1 MKLLV
6 CALLAACAS
15 SSPPPVAPTN
25 VAPAPVATAPAT
37 PPAASTIA
45 KACAGP
51 EFRQLDFWIGDWTV
65 KIHARASP
73 TSDQWGDS
81 VGTQHV
87 RSILS
92 GCAIE
97 ENFAAQGP
105 PTPWAGRSFATF
117 DGVTKKWRQTWV
129 DDSGGYIP
137 LDGGPEGTDF
147 ALYGPPREIQGL
159 KFQMRMVWSHITP
172 DALRWEWQRST
183 DGWQT
188 NAVMMAIDYARMK

>member
-6 CALLAACAS
+6 LSLFAACAS
-15 SSPPPVAPTN
+15 APTPPAN
-25 VAPAPVATAPAT
+25 VVPAPVANVPAA

-45 KACAGP
+45 KPCAGP
-51 EFRQLDFWIGDWTV
+51 EFRQLDFWIGDWAV

-73 TSDQWGDS
+73 TSDQWSDAG
-81 VGTQHV
+81 GTQHV
-87 RSILS
+87 HSILS

-97 ENFAAQGP
+97 ENFSAEGAP
-105 PTPWAGRSFATF
+105 AWAGRSFSTF
-117 DGVTKKWRQTWV
+117 DGITKKWRQTWV

-137 LDGGPEGTDF
+137 LDGGPEGTEF

-159 KFQMRMVWSHITP
+159 KFQMRMVWSHITA

-188 NAVMMAIDYARMK
+188 NTLMMAIDYTRMK

>member
-6 CALLAACAS
+6 LATLAACATQT
-15 SSPPPVAPTN
+15 VAP
-25 VAPAPVATAPAT
+25 PAT
-37 PPAASTIA
+37 PTNTAPPPSPPAGPPAPGTIA

-51 EFRQLDFWIGDWTV
+51 EFRQLDFWIGDWNV

-73 TSDQWGDS
+73 SSDQWADA

-97 ENFAAQGP
+97 ENFAAEGP

-117 DGVTKKWRQTWV
+117 DHFSNK
-129 DDSGGYIP
+129 
-137 LDGGPEGTDF
+137 
-147 ALYGPPREIQGL
+147 
-159 KFQMRMVWSHITP
+159 
-172 DALRWEWQRST
+172 
-183 DGWQT
+183 
-188 NAVMMAIDYARMK
+188 

>member
-6 CALLAACAS
+6 LSTLAACAS
-15 SSPPPVAPTN
+15 TPAPVAPTN
-25 VAPAPVATAPAT
+25 AAPAQPAPVAAV
-37 PPAASTIA
+37 PPAAGAIA
-45 KACAGP
+45 QACSGP
-51 EFRQLDFWIGDWTV
+51 EFRQLDFWIGDWNV

-73 TSDQWGDS
+73 ASDQWGDS

-105 PTPWAGRSFATF
+105 PSPWAGRSFATF
-117 DGVTKKWRQTWV
+117 DGFSKKWRQTWV

-137 LDGGPEGTDF
+137 LDGGPEGSEF
-147 ALYGPPREIQGL
+147 ALYGPPREIKGT
-159 KFQMRMVWSHITP
+159 KFQMRMVWKNITHE
-172 DALRWEWQRST
+172 ALRWEWQRSE

-188 NAVMMAIDYARMK
+188 NAVMMVIDYTRMK

>member
-6 CALLAACAS
+6 LATLAACATQT
-15 SSPPPVAPTN
+15 VAP
-25 VAPAPVATAPAT
+25 PAT
-37 PPAASTIA
+37 PTNTAPPPSPPAGPPAPGAIA

-51 EFRQLDFWIGDWTV
+51 EFRQLDFWIGDWNV

-73 TSDQWGDS
+73 ASDQWAAA

-97 ENFAAQGP
+97 ENFAAEGP
-105 PTPWAGRSFATF
+105 QSPWAGRSFATF
-117 DGVTKKWRQTWV
+117 DHFSNKWRQTWV

-147 ALYGPPREIQGL
+147 ALYGPPREIKGV
-159 KFQMRMVWSHITP
+159 KFQMRMVWSHIAH
-172 DALRWEWQRST
+172 DALRWEWQRSE
-183 DGWQT
+183 DGWAT
-188 NAVMMAIDYARMK
+188 NVVMMAIDYTRMK